1 MGHRRA
7 VKKPWA
13 MVIAVFA
20 LLAVPAN
27 AFAQTPAEFFAG
39 KTISLVVGYTA
50 GGNYDLYARL
60 LAESMP
66 RHIPGNPQIVVQNR
80 PGAGGRNTANYVYN
94 VSAKDG
100 TIWALTNNMMP
111 LFQVLDP
118 ASARYDL
125 TKAQWIG
132 NMAEL
137 NSVVALWHTA
147 PARNLDEAKKSETV
161 LGSTGRGGETYI
173 VPAMMNAVLGT
184 RFKIVTGY
192 PGINEIML
200 AIERGELNGR
210 SGSWANL
217 TQQHAEWLSSRK
229 IAAII
234 QIGMRADPEI
244 ARPLLLD
251 LARTSDEKGLLEL
264 VSGFPVFSRAPWL
277 PAGVPDDRVQALRR
291 AFDATLA
298 DPALVAAAKER
309 SIDLKPNRG
318 EEVQKHAL
326 ALATLPPAVLAR
338 AREILQI
345 TEKDN

>member
-1 MGHRRA
+1 MSKRNVVGWLARA
-7 VKKPWA
+7 A
-13 MVIAVFA
+13 CATLA
-20 LLAVPAN
+20 LSPLPAP
-27 AFAQTPAEFFAG
+27 AQSPAEFFAG

-60 LAESMP
+60 LAEFMP
-66 RHIPGNPQIVVQNR
+66 RHIPGNPQMVVQNR

-147 PARNLDEAKKSETV
+147 PAKTLDEAKKVETV

-173 VPAMMNAVLGT
+173 VPAMINAVLGT
-184 RFKIVTGY
+184 KFKIVTGY

-200 AIERGELNGR
+200 AIERGELQGR

-217 TQQHAEWLSSRK
+217 VQQHAEWVKSKRIVTLV
-229 IAAII
+229 
-234 QIGMRADPEI
+234 QIGITKDPEI
-244 ARPLLLD
+244 DKPLLVD
-251 LARTSDEKGLLEL
+251 LAKSPEERGLLEL

-291 AFDATLA
+291 AFDAAMRDTAMLKA
-298 DPALVAAAKER
+298 SKER
-309 SIDLKPNRG
+309 NIDLKPNSG
-318 EEVQKHAL
+318 EEVQKL
-326 ALATLPPAVLAR
+326 ALAVGNLPPAVLAR
-338 AREILQI
+338 ARDILRI

>member
-1 MGHRRA
+1 MPCRRIVTWFAA
-7 VKKPWA
+7 VGA
-13 MVIAVFA
+13 AIM
-20 LLAVPAN
+20 LHLHPA
-27 AFAQTPAEFFAG
+27 AAQSPAEFFAG
-39 KTISLVVGYTA
+39 KTINLVIGYTA
-50 GGNYDLYARL
+50 GGNYDLYGRL
-60 LAESMP
+60 LAEFMP
-66 RHIPGNPQIVVQNR
+66 RHIPGSPQIVVQNR

-147 PARNLDEAKKSETV
+147 PARTLDEAKKVETV

-173 VPAMMNAVLGT
+173 VPAMINAVLGT
-184 RFKIVTGY
+184 KFKIVTGY

-200 AIERGELNGR
+200 AIERGELHGR

-217 TQQHAEWLSSRK
+217 KQHADWLSARK
-229 IAAII
+229 IVALVQVGFAK
-234 QIGMRADPEI
+234 DPEI
-244 ARPLLLD
+244 ALPLLVD
-251 LARTSDEKGLLEL
+251 LAKTPEERGLLGL

-277 PAGVPDDRVQALRR
+277 PPGVPEDRVQALRR
-291 AFDATLA
+291 AFDATMR
-298 DPALVAAAKER
+298 DPAMLKAAKER
-309 SIDLKPNRG
+309 NVDVKPNSG
-318 EEVQKHAL
+318 EEVQKL
-326 ALATLPPAVLAR
+326 AMSVGNVPPAILAR

>member
-1 MGHRRA
+1 MSQRMIGWLAGA
-7 VKKPWA
+7 VCA
-13 MVIAVFA
+13 ALA
-20 LLAVPAN
+20 LLPRSGA
-27 AFAQTPAEFFAG
+27 AQSPAEFFAG

-60 LAESMP
+60 LAEFMP
-66 RHIPGNPQIVVQNR
+66 KHVPGNPAIVVQNR

-100 TIWALTNNMMP
+100 TVWALTNNMMP

-147 PARNLDEAKKSETV
+147 PAKTLDEAKKVETV

-173 VPAMMNAVLGT
+173 VPAMINGVLGT

-200 AIERGELNGR
+200 AIERGELQGR

-217 TQQHAEWLSSRK
+217 VQQHAEWLRSKK
-229 IAAII
+229 IVALV
-234 QIGMRADPEI
+234 QIGIKKDPEI
-244 ARPLLLD
+244 DKPLLVD
-251 LARTSDEKGLLEL
+251 LAKTPEERGLLEL

-277 PAGVPDDRVQALRR
+277 PAGVPEDRVLALRR
-291 AFDATLA
+291 AFDAALS
-298 DPALVAAAKER
+298 DPAMLKAAKER
-309 SIDLKPNRG
+309 NIDLKPNRG
-318 EEVQKHAL
+318 EEVQKL
-326 ALATLPPAVLAR
+326 AIAVGNQPPAVLAR

-345 TEKDN
+345 TDKDN